1 MGWRDMY
8 LLTVDTQLDLS
19 ASITHRISRDANVDA
34 CIVSG
39 GVGDVEVPI

>member
-1 MGWRDMY
+1 MGRMY

-19 ASITHRISRDANVDA
+19 ASVTHRIGGGANVDA

-39 GVGDVEVPI
+39 GVGDVEVAI

>member
-1 MGWRDMY
+1 MGWRDVY

-19 ASITHRISRDANVDA
+19 ASITHRISGGAYVDA
-34 CIVSG
+34 CIVGG